1 MAAADAVGF
10 LRQAVREPWGAAFRM
25 VDGEVVETEPDGRP
39 VEEIAAELAAAEPY
53 ADEGDGET
61 PPDPDSVLEAF
72 VSGVEGTWLTAR
84 REYIGSPGPV
94 PSSRF
99 L

>member
-1 MAAADAVGF
+1 
-10 LRQAVREPWGAAFRM
+10 VREPWGSALR
-25 VDGEVVETEPDGRP
+25 VVEGEVTEMEADARP
-39 VEEIAAELAAAEPY
+39 AEEIAAELAAAEPEP
-53 ADEGDGET
+53 DEGDGAT
-61 PPDPDSVLEAF
+61 PPDPDAVLAGF
-72 VSGVEGTWLTAR
+72 VSAVAGTWLTAR

>member
-1 MAAADAVGF
+1 MDADT
-10 LRQAVREPWGAAFRM
+10 RSE
-25 VDGEVVETEPDGRP
+25 
-39 VEEIAAELAAAEPY
+39 EEIAAELAAAEPES
-53 ADEGDGET
+53 DEEDGAT
-61 PPDPDSVLEAF
+61 PPDPDAALAGF
-72 VSGVEGTWLTAR
+72 VSAAAGTWLTAR